1 MAIYQDLKD
10 ATVIITGG
18 ANGIGEAMVRAFREQ
33 GSAVFFCDTD
43 AAQGKALA
51 AATGARFAEVDLR
64 QEAQIV
70 LWIAGIVEERRT
82 INVLINNAARD
93 PRIQL
98 QDQTVEI
105 WDDLMA
111 TNLRPHMLTAR
122 QAVPHMP
129 PGSSIVNYSSI
140 VFELGMA
147 PMSAY
152 VSTKA
157 AIQGLSRSLGRELGP
172 RRIRVNTISPGWV
185 MTERQVR
192 EFVTEEARERLLTQL
207 QSIPDL
213 IKPEDV
219 AEVALFLG
227 STVSNVITGQEIVA
241 DHGWMHS

>member
-1 MAIYQDLKD
+1 MAIYPDLKD

-18 ANGIGEAMVRAFREQ
+18 ANGIGEAMVRAFRQ
-33 GSAVFFCDTD
+33 QDSAVFFCDTD

-51 AATGARFAEVDLR
+51 AETGARYAEVDLR

-70 LWIAGIVEERRT
+70 LWIAGIAEERRE
-82 INVLINNAARD
+82 IHVLINNAARD
-93 PRIQL
+93 PRIKL

-129 PGSSIVNYSSI
+129 PGASIVNYSSI

-192 EFVTEEARERLLTQL
+192 EFVTEEARERLLNQL

-227 STVSNVITGQEIVA
+227 SKVSNVITGQEIVA